1 MLVNTHIPT
10 WEAPGRHLAHPKTKN
25 SGSTFKSRL
34 RGGWETI
41 LQCDSPFLPPVTQW
55 ATALLVVYVNCL
67 KKKLLLD
74 LIFSMREEIEIA
86 IPQAW
91 HLFQNTNP
99 KGQKERERVSSGDN
113 YPRQS
118 NNYCRHSLRTSALG
132 YYILRCKIYL
142 CLNFLYGKLFRGNDL
157 LLLPDKGNLDSSFPT
172 LIFWELGIETAVFRR
187 AFVQFAHHGL
197 RKGHFMK
204 GLRSHDRGVLGTMII
219 ICAFFIES
227 LI

>member
-1 MLVNTHIPT
+1 MSNCRFGCV
-10 WEAPGRHLAHPKTKN
+10 
-25 SGSTFKSRL
+25 
-34 RGGWETI
+34 
-41 LQCDSPFLPPVTQW
+41 C
-55 ATALLVVYVNCL
+55 VNCL
-67 KKKLLLD
+67 DRKLLLD

-113 YPRQS
+113 HPRQS
-118 NNYCRHSLRTSALG
+118 NNCCRHSLRTSALG
-132 YYILRCKIYL
+132 YYISRGKIYL

-157 LLLPDKGNLDSSFPT
+157 LLLPDKGNLDSSFLT
-172 LIFWELGIETAVFRR
+172 LIFWELKIETAVFRR
-187 AFVQFAHHGL
+187 AFVQYAHHGL
-197 RKGHFMK
+197 CKGHFMK
-204 GLRSHDRGVLGTMII
+204 GLRSHDRGVLGMMII